1 MGVGKSSLINIL
13 FAVDCVEVN
22 VLFSIDEI
30 KNYQWQVEMGEVFNF
45 WDIFGYEQVK
55 WLDL

>member
-30 KNYQWQVEMGEVFNF
+30 KSYQWQVEMGEVFNF